1 VAVEEGEFC
10 GGVVFVAPA
19 DIAFGAVLRVSAVG
33 PGKFI
38 FVIIEIPLCCQ
49 SDLTQ
54 VAQTGSLLRGTPGA
68 VQGGNPQRG
77 KDANNDNNHEQ
88 LDESEGAGS
97 SAGEITGG
105 VHE

>member
-33 PGKFI
+33 PGEFI

-88 LDESEGAGS
+88 LDESEGGIYLSVEGS
-97 SAGEITGG
+97 GG
-105 VHE
+105 IHK